1 MGLVPSCTA
10 ATAVAAITAVVGA
23 VPVPLAS
30 TALAALRQRL
40 LQSVHQALL
49 EVCLSNRTFVG
60 KVCIIFLCV
69 TNVSVQT
76 LNHYC

>member
-10 ATAVAAITAVVGA
+10 ATAVAAITAVVVA

-40 LQSVHQALL
+40 LQSVHQHYWRY
-49 EVCLSNRTFVG
+49 VCRTEH
-60 KVCIIFLCV
+60 L
-69 TNVSVQT
+69 
-76 LNHYC
+76 